1 MAHDS
6 ELREQLVHLLEGGHA
21 HVDFDAAIADL
32 KPENRGQKPAGLP
45 FSIWGLVEHLR
56 IAQWDILEFSRDAK
70 HGSPEWPAGYWPA
83 GDAPASDAEWTKTVE
98 AFHSDLTAMKALVLD
113 PKTDLFARIPH
124 GEGQTILREA
134 LVLADHNSYHIGQ
147 IVLAR
152 RMLGDWS
159 KG

>member
-1 MAHDS
+1 MAHES
-6 ELREQLVHLLEGGHA
+6 ELREQLVHLLKGGHA

-32 KPENRGQKPAGLP
+32 KPEHRGRKPAGLP
-45 FSIWGLVEHLR
+45 FSIWRLVEHLR

-70 HGSPEWPAGYWPA
+70 HVSPEWPEGYWPA

-98 AFHSDLTAMKALVLD
+98 AFRSDLAAMKALVSD

-134 LVLADHNSYHIGQ
+134 LVLGDHNSYHIGQ
-147 IVLAR
+147 IVLVR